1 MISEQEL
8 YSQALAALQAKDL
21 PQARDLFSQLLKLN
35 PKNIDY
41 WLWMSAAVP
50 TPKERVYCLRQVL
63 LLDPENHEAK
73 HGLRM
78 AGEDIPLEEPAV
90 KIPSD
95 VAWKTSLEQ
104 ADENPD
110 RGRGLRSRLALYSF
124 LGVAIIGV
132 FGFGIYLAVRS
143 SSANQNSAPIKRWT
157 VTVSPTF
164 TETVTPNP
172 STTGSLPSIALDA
185 TFTATPIYVATPH
198 NRLEAYNAGMRAYE
212 KGDWAQA
219 LDYFQQVLDVEPNDA
234 DIYYHMGDVYRFQG
248 DYANALSAYQSAKQI
263 DANFAPAYLGIAQ
276 VDLYGSPQKLD
287 EAQTALQTAVSLD
300 PNLHQAY
307 LELASL
313 SLAQNNADVA
323 LDWLQKAADT
333 GEDTAA
339 IELGRA
345 KAYLAKGDSENA
357 LTAIQKANQM
367 DRSLVEVYTVWAQV
381 LQANGDFAD
390 SIQPLQ
396 IAAANA
402 PSDLTNQILLAR
414 AYYESGDSDKAMQ
427 LVNAS
432 LQKDS
437 KAIDAYLLRA
447 DLYLDAGDTD
457 AARADFNSVLRL
469 SYNDFDANL
478 GIGRVLLAETLAGS
492 AYNDFDYT
500 EKFAQT
506 DAQKAVLLYWR
517 AKALVVLDVQSAAIR
532 DFEDALNYGEN
543 LLPYRLKQD
552 ALDQLGQL
560 YTATPTATETL
571 TPTPRPSATITPT
584 PAKSATPRPSATPTP
599 K

>member
-8 YSQALAALQAKDL
+8 YSQALAALKANDL
-21 PQARDLFSQLLKLN
+21 PKARDLFSQILKLN

-41 WLWMSAAVP
+41 WLWMSAAVA

-63 LLDPENHEAK
+63 VLDPENSEAQ

-78 AGEDIPLEEPAV
+78 AGEDIPVSTPDP
-90 KIPSD
+90 KIPTD
-95 VAWKTSLEQ
+95 VAWKTSLEL
-104 ADENPD
+104 ADDHPD
-110 RGRGLRSRLALYSF
+110 RARGLRSRLALYSF
-124 LGVAIIGV
+124 LGIAIIGI

-143 SSANQNSAPIKRWT
+143 NNANQNTTTIKRWT
-157 VTVSPTF
+157 VTVSPTC

-172 STTGSLPSIALDA
+172 STTGALPSIALEA
-185 TFTATPIYVATPH
+185 TFTPTPIYVATPH

-212 KGDWAQA
+212 KGEWAQA
-219 LDYFQQVLDVEPNDA
+219 LVYFQQVLDVEPNDA
-234 DIYYHMGDVYRFQG
+234 DVYYHMGDVYRFQG
-248 DYANALSAYQSAKQI
+248 DYASALAAYQNARQI

-287 EAQTALQTAVSLD
+287 DAQTSLQTAVNLD

-307 LELASL
+307 LELANL
-313 SLAQNNADVA
+313 SLTQNNVDAA
-323 LDWLQKAADT
+323 LDWLQKATDT

-339 IELGRA
+339 IELARA
-345 KAYLAKGDSENA
+345 KAYLAKGDGENA

-381 LQANGDFAD
+381 LQANGDFAS

-402 PSDLTNQILLAR
+402 PNDLTNQILLAR

-437 KAIDAYLLRA
+437 KSIDAYLLRA
-447 DLYLDAGDTD
+447 DLHLDAGDTD

-469 SYNDFDANL
+469 SYNNFDANL
-478 GIGRVLLAETLAGS
+478 GIGRVMLAETLAGS

-506 DAQKAVLLYWR
+506 DAQKATLLYWR
-517 AKALVVLDVQSAAIR
+517 AKALIVLDVQSAAIR

-552 ALDQLGQL
+552 ALEQLGKL

-571 TPTPRPSATITPT
+571 TPTPPPGTTVTAT
-584 PAKSATPRPSATPTP
+584 PAKSATARPSATPTQ